1 MYATYVRIGVL
12 ALVGA
17 GAFWAG
23 DRIASGRYEA
33 RLADVSRAIA
43 QAQNEAADRHNTAL
57 AAERKRADA
66 ALAARSQR
74 RQVAQGVTHG
84 IARDDDRSCEWR
96 DPHRLRIE
104 QLYAAY
110 GFDPAGSSVGMQAT
124 VPDATLDGA
133 ASGDVGRSGI
143 PLGRGLRPA
152 SQ

>member
-43 QAQNEAADRHNTAL
+43 QAQNEAADRHNQAL

-66 ALAARSQR
+66 TLAARSQR
-74 RQVAQGVTHG
+74 RQVAQGVTHE
-84 IARDDDRSCEWR
+84 IAQDTDRGCEWR
-96 DPHRLRIE
+96 EPHRVRIE
-104 QLYAAY
+104 RLYDAY
-110 GFDPAGSSVGMQAT
+110 GYRPDGSAAGVSDS
-124 VPDATLDGA
+124 VPDATIHG
-133 ASGDVGRSGI
+133 GV
-143 PLGRGLRPA
+143 P
-152 SQ
+152 

>member
-33 RLADVSRAIA
+33 RLADVSRAIT
-43 QAQNEAADRHNTAL
+43 QAQNEAADRHNAAL

-74 RQVAQGVTHG
+74 RQVAQGVTHE
-84 IARDDDRSCEWR
+84 IARDDYRTCEWR
-96 DPHRLRIE
+96 DLHRLRIE

-110 GFDPAGSSVGMQAT
+110 GFDPTGSSVGMQAT

-133 ASGDVGRSGI
+133 ASGDMGRSGTH
-143 PLGRGLRPA
+143 LGRGLRPA